1 MDEVD
6 YGLDYESVLINAK
19 IVFSLNCKTL
29 TYLFFQRISNKC
41 PL

>member
-29 TYLFFQRISNKC
+29 T
-41 PL
+41 